1 MAVDDLPLAVLATVE
16 VGRPK
21 GVLGRGTV
29 HGRCGV
35 LVADGVGQIATDAGA
50 DQLEAIGG
58 AVGEP

>member
-1 MAVDDLPLAVLATVE
+1 
-16 VGRPK
+16 
-21 GVLGRGTV
+21 
-29 HGRCGV
+29 V